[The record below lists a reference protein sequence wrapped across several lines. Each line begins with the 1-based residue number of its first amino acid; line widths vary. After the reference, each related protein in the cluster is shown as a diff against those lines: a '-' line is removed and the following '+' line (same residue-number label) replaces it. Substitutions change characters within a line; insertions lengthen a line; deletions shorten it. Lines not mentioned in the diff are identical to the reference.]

1 MKVTVTIGDIVIKTQ
16 GVEVTVRQVKE
27 LTRLAASIAL
37 ALPAPTI
44 ELTQEPQS
52 APMGFTAHLELA
64 TELVQEDWFSD
75 DDE

>member
-16 GVEVTVRQVKE
+16 GVEVTVRQIKE

-37 ALPAPTI
+37 ALPTPSIEMTPEQPT
-44 ELTQEPQS
+44 

-64 TELVQEDWFSD
+64 PALPTEDYFTD

>member
-44 ELTQEPQS
+44 EMAQEPTS
-52 APMGFTAHLELA
+52 APLGFTAHLELA
-64 TELVQEDWFSD
+64 TELATEDWFSD

>member
-16 GVEVTVRQVKE
+16 GVEVTVRQIKE

-44 ELTQEPQS
+44 EVAQEPQS

-64 TELVQEDWFSD
+64 TELLTEDYFT
-75 DDE
+75 DDEE

>member
-16 GVEVTVRQVKE
+16 GVEVTVRQIKE

-37 ALPAPTI
+37 ALPEPTPEREPEAPQTPIGFSAHI
-44 ELTQEPQS
+44 ER
-52 APMGFTAHLELA
+52 APELP
-64 TELVQEDWFSD
+64 TEDWFTD

>member
-1 MKVTVTIGDIVIKTQ
+1 VKVTVTIGDIVIKTQ
-16 GVEVTVRQVKE
+16 GVEITVRQIKE

-44 ELTQEPQS
+44 EVAQEPQS

-64 TELVQEDWFSD
+64 SELPTEDWYSD

>member
-44 ELTQEPQS
+44 ELAQEPTS
-52 APMGFTAHLELA
+52 APLGFTAHLELA
-64 TELVQEDWFSD
+64 TELATEDWFSD

>member
-44 ELTQEPQS
+44 EREHEPQS
-52 APMGFTAHLELA
+52 APLGFTAHLELA

>member
-16 GVEVTVRQVKE
+16 GVEVTVRQIKE

-37 ALPAPTI
+37 ALPTPTI
-44 ELTQEPQS
+44 EMTQEPQS

-64 TELVQEDWFSD
+64 SEMPTEDYFTD

>member
-1 MKVTVTIGDIVIKTQ
+1 VKVTVTVGEIVIKTQ
-16 GVEVTVRQVKE
+16 GVEITVRQIKE

-44 ELTQEPQS
+44 EVAQEPQS

-64 TELVQEDWFSD
+64 SELPTEDWYSD

>member
-1 MKVTVTIGDIVIKTQ
+1 VKVTVTIGDIVIKTQ
-16 GVEVTVRQVKE
+16 GVEVTVRQIKE

-37 ALPAPTI
+37 ALPTPTI

-64 TELVQEDWFSD
+64 SELATEDYFTD

>member
-16 GVEVTVRQVKE
+16 GVEVTVRQIKE

-37 ALPAPTI
+37 ALPTPTI
-44 ELTQEPQS
+44 EMTQEPQS
-52 APMGFTAHLELA
+52 APIGFTAHLELA
-64 TELVQEDWFSD
+64 SELPTENYFTD

>member
-1 MKVTVTIGDIVIKTQ
+1 VKVTVTIGDIVIKTQ

-37 ALPAPTI
+37 ALPAPTM
-44 ELTQEPQS
+44 ELAQEQPS
-52 APMGFTAHLELA
+52 PPMGFTAHLELA
-64 TELVQEDWFSD
+64 TELATEDWFSD

>member
-1 MKVTVTIGDIVIKTQ
+1 MKVTVTVGEVCIKSQ
-16 GVEVTVRQVKE
+16 GVDMTVRQIKE

-37 ALPAPTI
+37 ALPTPAI
-44 ELTQEPQS
+44 EMAQEPQS

-64 TELVQEDWFSD
+64 GELPIEDYFTD

>member
-1 MKVTVTIGDIVIKTQ
+1 VKVTVTIGDIVIKTQ

-44 ELTQEPQS
+44 ELAQEPTS
-52 APMGFTAHLELA
+52 APLGFTAHLELA
-64 TELVQEDWFSD
+64 TELATEDWFSD

>member
-1 MKVTVTIGDIVIKTQ
+1 MKVTVTIGEIVIKTQ
-16 GVEVTVRQVKE
+16 GVEITVRQVKE

-44 ELTQEPQS
+44 ELAQEPTS
-52 APMGFTAHLELA
+52 APLGFTAHLELA

>member
-1 MKVTVTIGDIVIKTQ
+1 VKVTVTVGDIVIKTQ
-16 GVEVTVRQVKE
+16 GVEVTVRQIKE

-44 ELTQEPQS
+44 ELAQEPQS

-64 TELVQEDWFSD
+64 SELPTEDWYSD

>member
-1 MKVTVTIGDIVIKTQ
+1 VKVTVTIGDIVIKTQ
-16 GVEVTVRQVKE
+16 GVDLTVRQVKE

-44 ELTQEPQS
+44 EVAQEPQS
-52 APMGFTAHLELA
+52 SPMGFTAHLELA

>member
-1 MKVTVTIGDIVIKTQ
+1 MKVTVTIGEIVIKTQ

-44 ELTQEPQS
+44 ELAQEPPS
-52 APMGFTAHLELA
+52 APLGFTAHLELA
-64 TELVQEDWFSD
+64 TELATEDWFSD

>member
-16 GVEVTVRQVKE
+16 GVEVTVRQIKE

-37 ALPAPTI
+37 ALPTPTI
-44 ELTQEPQS
+44 EMTQEPQS
-52 APMGFTAHLELA
+52 APIGFTAHLELA
-64 TELVQEDWFSD
+64 SEMPTEDWFTD

>member
-1 MKVTVTIGDIVIKTQ
+1 MKVTVTVGEVCIKSK
-16 GVEVTVRQVKE
+16 GVEVTVRQIKE

-37 ALPAPTI
+37 ALPTPTI
-44 ELTQEPQS
+44 EVQTEPQS

-64 TELVQEDWFSD
+64 SEPATEDYFTD

>member
-1 MKVTVTIGDIVIKTQ
+1 VKVTVTIGDIVIKTQ

>member
-1 MKVTVTIGDIVIKTQ
+1 VKVTVTVGDIVIKTQ
-16 GVEVTVRQVKE
+16 GVEVTVRQIKE

-64 TELVQEDWFSD
+64 SELVQEDWFSD